1 MLYMLKGMSLDEV
14 VVTEAVPFFAQD
26 SEAIAM
32 KLIAG
37 ADHLK
42 SKMKKAV
49 KDFDDAMK
57 LFGKLYHKDG
67 VIGYKSKSEK
77 MAVKMAFSAFYP
89 LTPLYTGFLRT
100 RVSRELGRCIG
111 LKRNGRSSSRSTR
124 FASSSPSYFTYH

>member
-32 KLIAG
+32 ELIAG

-57 LFGKLYHKDG
+57 LFGKLYHEDG

-89 LTPLYTGFLRT
+89 LTPLYAGFLRT

-111 LKRNGRSSSRSTR
+111 PKRNGRSFSRSTR